1 MSMTLELFSFNKR
14 RNSTKTPS
22 GSGTK
27 LDVFLK
33 HETDFDNPTFILNT
47 DPRSYNYCKWNGAYY
62 YITAH
67 RFIRTGVYEISC
79 TIDSLATEK
88 SNIKAST
95 QFVIRSSVSPDYTI
109 IDNFYPTSYK
119 PQIIQTAGSGI
130 TFSQTG
136 SYVLAVKSETGIK
149 YYGISASNLQTLL
162 SSIMTE
168 HQEDLWS
175 TIADLG
181 GSIGPAFLN
190 VTDYIIACRWVPFL
204 VQAGQGEEDIYLGY
218 WNTHIRGN
226 LYEKTLQM
234 GVAGMGFGLHPF
246 TGAKEFM
253 NCSQYYRVTVFVPG
267 CGEMP
272 IDMAKCKGSSGLY
285 VEFKIDVLGAVSGC
299 VKSDNK
305 IIQRFSGSVG
315 KDVPISSAN
324 GVGSGLAGVG
334 AGVTSLAVAGIGA
347 MTGGVGGVALAGLIA
362 GGVGAIGSG
371 VANTVPDIN
380 TTGSLSSY
388 FVPPGSDNFYVTEY
402 IYDITTQ
409 NGAINGYPCMK
420 TLTLSSDGYYQVKD
434 PQVDFA
440 NDLRIKEEIIQYMSM
455 GFYIE

>member
-1 MSMTLELFSFNKR
+1 MSMVLELFSFNKR

-47 DPRSYNYCKWNGAYY
+47 DPRSFNYCKWNNDYY
-62 YITAH
+62 YITGH
-67 RFIRTGVYEISC
+67 RFIRTNVYEISC

-109 IDNFYPTSYK
+109 IDNFYPASYK

-136 SYVLAVKSETGIK
+136 SYVLAVKTEDGIK
-149 YYGISASNLQTLL
+149 YYGISAGDLNALFRTL
-162 SSIMTE
+162 MTAK
-168 HQEDLWS
+168 QETLWS
-175 TIADLG
+175 QITDLAITVLPG
-181 GSIGPAFLN
+181 LLN

-218 WNTHIRGN
+218 WNSGIRGN
-226 LYEKTLQM
+226 LYSKTLQM

-246 TGAKEFM
+246 TGSKEFM

-285 VEFKIDVLGAVSGC
+285 VEFKIDVLGNVAGSVS
-299 VKSDNK
+299 SDNK
-305 IIQRFSGSVG
+305 IIQRFSGSLG
-315 KDVPISSAN
+315 RDVPISSAD
-324 GVGSGLAGVG
+324 GVGTGLAGIG
-334 AGVTSLAVAGIGA
+334 AGVAGLVTAGVGA
-347 MTGGVGGVALAGLIA
+347 MTGGIGGVALAGLIA

-420 TLTLSSDGYYQVKD
+420 TLTLSSDGYYQIKD